1 MRLPIQPFARP
12 CTPLQDATVHCTFSQ
27 CSTLTSSHM
36 HHAVFH
42 LATSAQDL
50 SANLFQQRL
59 KVFVSFFS
67 TLKALKSLR
76 VLMHSTP
83 RATANA
89 NIGMPIS
96 SAMKASNQA
105 NNHRLP
111 LTSPHHACPPCPP
124 AGHCNTSGSPAPFPP
139 PCSPCQHSSA
149 YECPHHPS
157 CLHASLRECLFPPYV
172 VWHSPSMDPPPP
184 PITRHLPPH
193 LVNVAMSLHPPRPP
207 LRASSKLNRNCL
219 MGVLPTMGAA
229 VKAPNVASNFLSSS
243 FPTAAVTA
251 CDSRSNCFADAS
263 KCANSNDMAQRATA
277 DCNICGSTG
286 AAGALCGGG
295 YCTPN
300 ATTPAVAGTPNTEGQ
315 AVVALFCQG
324 GPIEPSM
331 RGAMLNL
338 KASLGVTL
346 TDWVGTAP
354 CKIAGQSTV
363 VGARSNVECN
373 ATGKVTSIDL
383 SSQQLKGSM
392 HTDITK
398 LTTLSSL

>member
-1 MRLPIQPFARP
+1 
-12 CTPLQDATVHCTFSQ
+12 
-27 CSTLTSSHM
+27 M

-124 AGHCNTSGSPAPFPP
+124 AGHCNTSAC
-139 PCSPCQHSSA
+139 CS
-149 YECPHHPS
+149 
-157 CLHASLRECLFPPYV
+157 HAKADGGME
-172 VWHSPSMDPPPP
+172 
-184 PITRHLPPH
+184 RHGN
-193 LVNVAMSLHPPRPP
+193 VNQMWRKMTSDGWWWWV
-207 LRASSKLNRNCL
+207 
-219 MGVLPTMGAA
+219 
-229 VKAPNVASNFLSSS
+229 
-243 FPTAAVTA
+243 
-251 CDSRSNCFADAS
+251 
-263 KCANSNDMAQRATA
+263 QRG
-277 DCNICGSTG
+277 NICGSTG
-286 AAGALCGGG
+286 AAGTLCGGG

-373 ATGKVTSIDL
+373 ATGKVTS
-383 SSQQLKGSM
+383 M
-392 HTDITK
+392 
-398 LTTLSSL
+398 